1 MEVHFKFSEEQEWLS
16 LCLREEEMY
25 FLRAGVWER
34 ETELEVLFA
43 AEEMIGKPSTWPP
56 YLTKLWFKKHLDH
69 WDMLKLFNF
78 VLYNGLPLHI
88 LYQWLKVRAVQFDGS
103 DAVWVLKSWF
113 DGTYA
118 DKGFTYDLIEGCYCY
133 LNGQRRIIPEHLRTK
148 QEN

>member
-1 MEVHFKFSEEQEWLS
+1 MEVHFSEEQEWLS
-16 LCLREEEMY
+16 LCLRVEAVY

-34 ETELEVLFA
+34 ETEFEVLFA

-56 YLTKLWFKKHLDH
+56 YLTKLWFKTHLDH

-103 DAVWVLKSWF
+103 DAVWVSKSWF
-113 DGTYA
+113 KGTYA
-118 DKGFTYDLIEGCYCY
+118 HSHFTYDLLENRYCH
-133 LNGQRRIIPEHLRTK
+133 LNGEPRVIPENLRTR
-148 QEN
+148 Q